1 MSPDLRVAVIRVA
14 ESEGWN
20 NRTLHEV
27 GLLMWA
33 LFRYYVIR
41 LGSKTS

>member
-1 MSPDLRVAVIRVA
+1 MTKDQRTAVICVA

-20 NRTLHEV
+20 NRTLREV
-27 GLLMWA
+27 GLLLWS

-41 LGSKTS
+41 LGEPSL